1 MSKKISDYYFLSL
14 FSLIPIAIIIGP
26 TISLINILLIDISFI
41 FILIKSQNFLFL
53 KKKPVILILIICVY
67 LIFNSLISQD
77 SSIGLKRNFGFIRFL
92 ILFIAFNYFFLKK
105 DFFKK
110 VFLVWL
116 IVITLA
122 CVDIYIE
129 HFFGKNILG
138 YAGSD
143 AKYGDRIVSF
153 FKDEPIIG
161 TYLNAFYLLLI
172 GFVSHLL
179 GVSSYKKR
187 LIILIFSI
195 ILFFS
200 ILLTGERS
208 PLIKAFLA
216 LMIFYFI
223 NDSFNIKEK
232 IFLVT
237 ILFFVSLGIFA
248 NSSFLKSRLLENNSI
263 SFFKSSESIKNTN
276 LIVGNENLYLTL
288 FRSGLTVWK
297 NYPLFGVGNK
307 NYRIVTCKKSE
318 LIKFPEYICGNH
330 PHQIYVEFLSE
341 HGIIGGLI
349 LLTIIFKLIFKNLPI
364 LIKSKN
370 YVQLG
375 CFVFLLNVFLPLI
388 PSGAFFG
395 DFSSNFFWINMS
407 ILYASNPNT
416 NIFKNS
422 NMKF

>member
-14 FSLIPIAIIIGP
+14 FSLIPITIIIGP

-116 IVITLA
+116 IIITLA
-122 CVDIYIE
+122 CVDVYIE

-138 YAGSD
+138 YSGSN

-153 FKDEPIIG
+153 FKDEPVIG
-161 TYLNAFYLLLI
+161 SYINAFYFLLV
-172 GFVSHLL
+172 GFVFYLL
-179 GVSSYKKR
+179 GDLSYKKK
-187 LIILIFSI
+187 LVILSFSI

-208 PLIKAFLA
+208 ALIKALSA
-216 LMIFYFI
+216 LIIFNLI
-223 NDSFNIKEK
+223 NDYFKIKEK
-232 IFLVT
+232 FILLIVIFT
-237 ILFFVSLGIFA
+237 ISIGIYS
-248 NSSFLKSRLLENNSI
+248 NSIFLKSRWVTDNSLSI
-263 SFFKSSESIKNTN
+263 FKSEGVTKSTN
-276 LIVGNENLYLTL
+276 LMSGNENLYLTL

-307 NYRIVTCKKSE
+307 NYRIVTCNKNE

-330 PHQIYVEFLSE
+330 PHQIYLEFLSE